1 MTFFPRY
8 AIFWGFLVLFTFDAA
23 AADSS
28 NVLSVD
34 STFFIELGIFIFIIL
49 FLNKFLF
56 QPLLDLKENR
66 DVETS
71 VRIERAKSMDE
82 QAIEIEKDYKKRIS
96 DFKVEIEN
104 SSNDKIT
111 EAKKQAEDLIK
122 KAKDQSLMEIENARK
137 NLNSE
142 LYLKI
147 ADISIDDIGKEDS
160 EVAKKIKELV
170 SEIKG
175 KL

>member
-1 MTFFPRY
+1 MNSFF
-8 AIFWGFLVLFTFDAA
+8 IFLVLLTFDAA

-96 DFKVEIEN
+96 DFKIEIEN

-111 EAKKQAEDLIK
+111 EAKKQAEDLIR

>member
-1 MTFFPRY
+1 MNRFF
-8 AIFWGFLVLFTFDAA
+8 IFLVLFTFDAA

-56 QPLLDLKENR
+56 QTLLDLKENR

-96 DFKVEIEN
+96 DFKIEIEN
-104 SSNDKIT
+104 SSNDKIA

-170 SEIKG
+170 SEIKV

>member
-1 MTFFPRY
+1 MNSFF
-8 AIFWGFLVLFTFDAA
+8 IFLVLFTFDAA

-96 DFKVEIEN
+96 DFKIEIEN
-104 SSNDKIT
+104 SSNDKIA

>member
-1 MTFFPRY
+1 MNRFF
-8 AIFWGFLVLFTFDAA
+8 IFLVLFTFDAA

-96 DFKVEIEN
+96 DFKIEIEN
-104 SSNDKIT
+104 SSNDKIA

-147 ADISIDDIGKEDS
+147 ADISIDDIGKEAS

>member
-1 MTFFPRY
+1 MNSFF
-8 AIFWGFLVLFTFDAA
+8 IFLVLFTFDAA

-34 STFFIELGIFIFIIL
+34 STFFIDLGIFIFIIL

-96 DFKVEIEN
+96 DFKIEIEN
-104 SSNDKIT
+104 SSNDKIA

-147 ADISIDDIGKEDS
+147 ADISIDDIGKENS

>member
-1 MTFFPRY
+1 MNSFF
-8 AIFWGFLVLFTFDAA
+8 IFLVLLTFDAA

>member
-1 MTFFPRY
+1 MDRFF
-8 AIFWGFLVLFTFDAA
+8 IFLVLFTFDAA

-96 DFKVEIEN
+96 DFKIEIEN
-104 SSNDKIT
+104 SSNDKIA

>member
-1 MTFFPRY
+1 MNSFF
-8 AIFWGFLVLFTFDAA
+8 IFLVLLTFDAA

-96 DFKVEIEN
+96 DFKIEIEN
-104 SSNDKIT
+104 SSNDKIA

-137 NLNSE
+137 SLNSE

>member
-1 MTFFPRY
+1 MNRFF
-8 AIFWGFLVLFTFDAA
+8 IFLVLFTFDAA

-96 DFKVEIEN
+96 DFKIEIEN
-104 SSNDKIT
+104 SSNDKIA

>member
-1 MTFFPRY
+1 MNSFF
-8 AIFWGFLVLFTFDAA
+8 IFLVLFTFDAA

>member
-1 MTFFPRY
+1 M
-8 AIFWGFLVLFTFDAA
+8 TFDAA

-96 DFKVEIEN
+96 DFKIEIEN
-104 SSNDKIT
+104 SSNDKIA

>member
-1 MTFFPRY
+1 MNSFF
-8 AIFWGFLVLFTFDAA
+8 IFLVLFTFDAA

-56 QPLLDLKENR
+56 QTLLDLKENR

-96 DFKVEIEN
+96 DFKIEIEN
-104 SSNDKIT
+104 SSNDKIA

>member
-1 MTFFPRY
+1 MNRFF
-8 AIFWGFLVLFTFDAA
+8 IFLVLFTFDAA

-82 QAIEIEKDYKKRIS
+82 QAIEIGKDYKKRIS
-96 DFKVEIEN
+96 DVKIEIEN
-104 SSNDKIT
+104 SSNDKIA

>member
-1 MTFFPRY
+1 MNRFF
-8 AIFWGFLVLFTFDAA
+8 IFLVLFTFDAA

-96 DFKVEIEN
+96 DFKIEIEN
-104 SSNDKIT
+104 SSNDKIA

-147 ADISIDDIGKEDS
+147 ADISIDDIGKENS

>member
-1 MTFFPRY
+1 MNRFF
-8 AIFWGFLVLFTFDAA
+8 IFLVLFTFDAA

-96 DFKVEIEN
+96 DFKIEIEN
-104 SSNDKIT
+104 SSNDKIA
-111 EAKKQAEDLIK
+111 ESKKQAEDLIK

>member
-1 MTFFPRY
+1 MNRFF
-8 AIFWGFLVLFTFDAA
+8 IFLVLFTFDAA
-23 AADSS
+23 AADSP

-56 QPLLDLKENR
+56 QPLLDLKVNR

-96 DFKVEIEN
+96 DFKIEIEN
-104 SSNDKIT
+104 SSNDKIA

>member
-1 MTFFPRY
+1 
-8 AIFWGFLVLFTFDAA
+8 
-23 AADSS
+23 
-28 NVLSVD
+28 
-34 STFFIELGIFIFIIL
+34 
-49 FLNKFLF
+49 
-56 QPLLDLKENR
+56 
-66 DVETS
+66 
-71 VRIERAKSMDE
+71 MDE
-82 QAIEIEKDYKKRIS
+82 QAIEIEKDYKKRIL
-96 DFKVEIEN
+96 DFKIEIEN
-104 SSNDKIT
+104 SSNDKIA

-147 ADISIDDIGKEDS
+147 ADISVDDIDKEDS
-160 EVAKKIKELV
+160 EVVKKIKELV

>member
-1 MTFFPRY
+1 MNSFF
-8 AIFWGFLVLFTFDAA
+8 IFLVLFTFDAA

-96 DFKVEIEN
+96 DFKIEIEN
-104 SSNDKIT
+104 SSNDKIA
-111 EAKKQAEDLIK
+111 EAKKQAEDLIR

>member
-1 MTFFPRY
+1 MNSFF
-8 AIFWGFLVLFTFDAA
+8 IFLVLFTFDAA

-96 DFKVEIEN
+96 DFKIEIEN
-104 SSNDKIT
+104 SSNDKIA

-170 SEIKG
+170 S
-175 KL
+175 

>member
-1 MTFFPRY
+1 MKKVCLFIYLITFN
-8 AIFWGFLVLFTFDAA
+8 ANS
-23 AADSS
+23 ADSS

-34 STFFIELGIFIFIIL
+34 NSFFVELGIFIFIIL

-82 QAIEIEKDYKKRIS
+82 QAIGIEEDYKKRIS
-96 DFKVEIEN
+96 DFKSDIET
-104 SSNDKIT
+104 SSNEKIV
-111 EAKKQAEDLIK
+111 EAKRHAEELIR
-122 KAKDQSLMEIENARK
+122 KAKEESLIEIENARK

-147 ADISIDDIGKEDS
+147 QEVTIEDINNGNN
-160 EVAKKIKELV
+160 EVSKKIKELV

-175 KL
+175 KI

>member
-1 MTFFPRY
+1 MNRFF
-8 AIFWGFLVLFTFDAA
+8 IFLVLFTFDAA

-96 DFKVEIEN
+96 DFKIEIEN
-104 SSNDKIT
+104 SSNDKIA

-147 ADISIDDIGKEDS
+147 ADISVDDIGKEDS

>member
-1 MTFFPRY
+1 MNSFF
-8 AIFWGFLVLFTFDAA
+8 IFLVLLTFDAA

-96 DFKVEIEN
+96 DFKIEIEN

>member
-1 MTFFPRY
+1 MNRFF
-8 AIFWGFLVLFTFDAA
+8 IFLVLFTFDAA

-82 QAIEIEKDYKKRIS
+82 QAIEIEKDYKKRIL
-96 DFKVEIEN
+96 DFKIEIEN
-104 SSNDKIT
+104 SSNDKIA

>member
-1 MTFFPRY
+1 MNRVF
-8 AIFWGFLVLFTFDAA
+8 IFLALLSFNTN

-28 NVLSVD
+28 NVLAVD

-96 DFKVEIEN
+96 DFKIEIQN
-104 SSNDKIT
+104 GSNDKIA
-111 EAKKQAEDLIK
+111 EAKKQSEELIR
-122 KAKDQSLMEIENARK
+122 KAKEQSLIEIENARK

-147 ADISIDDIGKEDS
+147 ADISVDDIRNEDS
-160 EVAKKIKELV
+160 EVSKKIKELV
-170 SEIKG
+170 SDIKG

>member
-1 MTFFPRY
+1 MDRFF
-8 AIFWGFLVLFTFDAA
+8 IFLVLFTFDAA

-96 DFKVEIEN
+96 DFKIEIEN
-104 SSNDKIT
+104 SSNDKIA

-147 ADISIDDIGKEDS
+147 ADISVDDIGKEDS

>member
-1 MTFFPRY
+1 MNSFF
-8 AIFWGFLVLFTFDAA
+8 IFLVLLTLDAA

-96 DFKVEIEN
+96 DFKIEIEN

>member
-1 MTFFPRY
+1 MNSFF
-8 AIFWGFLVLFTFDAA
+8 IFLVLFTFDAA

-96 DFKVEIEN
+96 DFKIEIEN
-104 SSNDKIT
+104 SSNDKIA

-147 ADISIDDIGKEDS
+147 ADISIDDIGKENS

>member
-1 MTFFPRY
+1 MNSFF
-8 AIFWGFLVLFTFDAA
+8 IFLVLFTFDAA

-34 STFFIELGIFIFIIL
+34 GTFFIELGIFIFIIL

>member
-1 MTFFPRY
+1 MNRFF
-8 AIFWGFLVLFTFDAA
+8 IFLVLFTFDAA

-104 SSNDKIT
+104 SSNDKIA

-147 ADISIDDIGKEDS
+147 ADISIDDIGKENS

>member
-1 MTFFPRY
+1 MNSFF
-8 AIFWGFLVLFTFDAA
+8 IFLVLLTFDAA

-147 ADISIDDIGKEDS
+147 ADISIDDIGKENS

>member
-1 MTFFPRY
+1 MNSFF
-8 AIFWGFLVLFTFDAA
+8 IFLVLFTFDAA

-104 SSNDKIT
+104 SSNDKIA

-147 ADISIDDIGKEDS
+147 ADISIDDIGKENS

>member
-1 MTFFPRY
+1 MNRVF
-8 AIFWGFLVLFTFDAA
+8 IFLALLSFNTN

-28 NVLSVD
+28 NVLAVD

-96 DFKVEIEN
+96 DFKIEIEN
-104 SSNDKIT
+104 GSNDKIA
-111 EAKKQAEDLIK
+111 EAKKQSEELIR
-122 KAKDQSLMEIENARK
+122 KAKEQSLIEIENARK

-147 ADISIDDIGKEDS
+147 ADISVDDIRNEDS
-160 EVAKKIKELV
+160 EVSKKIKELV
-170 SEIKG
+170 SDIKG

>member
-1 MTFFPRY
+1 MNSFF
-8 AIFWGFLVLFTFDAA
+8 IFLVLLTFDAA

-96 DFKVEIEN
+96 DFKIEIEN
-104 SSNDKIT
+104 SSNDKIA

>member
-1 MTFFPRY
+1 MNSFF
-8 AIFWGFLVLFTFDAA
+8 IFLVLLTFDAA

-28 NVLSVD
+28 NVLSVE

-96 DFKVEIEN
+96 DFKIEIEN
-104 SSNDKIT
+104 SSNDKIA

>member
-1 MTFFPRY
+1 MNRFF
-8 AIFWGFLVLFTFDAA
+8 IFLVLFTFDAA

-96 DFKVEIEN
+96 DFKIEIEN
-104 SSNDKIT
+104 SSNDKIA

-147 ADISIDDIGKEDS
+147 SDISIDDIGKEDS

>member
-1 MTFFPRY
+1 MKKV
-8 AIFWGFLVLFTFDAA
+8 ILFLYLFSVSAN

-34 STFFIELGIFIFIIL
+34 RTFFIELGIFIFIIL

-82 QAIEIEKDYKKRIS
+82 QSVEIEAEYKKRIS
-96 DFKVEIEN
+96 DFKAEIES
-104 SSNDKIT
+104 SSNEKIV

-122 KAKDQSLMEIENARK
+122 RAKEESLIEIENARK
-137 NLNSE
+137 SLDSE

-147 ADISIDDIGKEDS
+147 ANISIDDVKRGEN
-160 EVAKKIKELV
+160 EVTLKIKDLV
-170 SEIKG
+170 AEIKG
-175 KL
+175 KI